1 MGRTSEPLMSAIA
14 NVAELFVYPLKSARA
29 IACSRVRVRPTG
41 FEWDRHWMLVNAQG
55 VFLSQRT
62 HPQLACIVPQ
72 IEGEELLLRAPTLPP
87 LRLPRTFTGERLAVR
102 VHNDRCIGLDEGSAA
117 AEWAS
122 RIAAEP
128 ARLVRVPAQIERQ
141 SNPAFAGDAF
151 APMGFADG
159 FPVLVCNQASL
170 EDLNTRL
177 AEGIPMERFRPN
189 VVLEGL
195 PPWAEDRIDTLTF
208 GEVTLRLVKPCSRCT
223 IPSIDQRTGRPA
235 IDPTPVL
242 RQFRFSKALRG
253 VTFGENAVIL
263 RGADALIERGAACQV
278 RFDAVGAV

>member
-1 MGRTSEPLMSAIA
+1 MSAIA

-29 IACSRVRVRPTG
+29 IACSQVRVRPTG
-41 FEWDRHWMLVNAQG
+41 FEWDRNWMLVNAQG

-72 IEGEELLLRAPTLPP
+72 IAGEELVLRAPGLPS
-87 LRLPRTFTGERLAVR
+87 LRLPRTFRGEDRLAVR

-117 AEWAS
+117 AEWVS

-141 SNPAFAGDAF
+141 ANTAFAGDAF

-177 AEGIPMERFRPN
+177 PEAIPMERFRPN
-189 VVLEGL
+189 VVLVGL

-208 GEVTLRLVKPCSRCT
+208 GDLTLRLVKPCTRCT
-223 IPSIDQRTGRPA
+223 IPSIDQRTGQA
-235 IDPTPVL
+235 GIDPAPAL

-253 VTFGENAVIL
+253 VTFGENAVIV
-263 RGADALIERGAACQV
+263 RGAGALLERGAACQV
-278 RFDAVGAV
+278 RFEAAGAA